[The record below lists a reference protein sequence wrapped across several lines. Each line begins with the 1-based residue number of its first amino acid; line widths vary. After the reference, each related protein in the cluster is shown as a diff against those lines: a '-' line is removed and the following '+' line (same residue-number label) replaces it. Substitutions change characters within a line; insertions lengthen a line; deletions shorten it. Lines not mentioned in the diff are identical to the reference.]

1 MSRGKPRTKRPTGQN
16 TKTFAIDFD
25 LQAMEDLIDSD
36 VAAIEAAVRPAA
48 QAGAQVLYEAVQ
60 RNVASIGSKSGKLAK
75 AIYQAYSAANSG
87 PMQATYHVSWNHTKA
102 PHGALVEF
110 GHVQRYATYLDE
122 AGNWKTAVR
131 NVHGPI
137 KRPGRKASQAAKDAY
152 YVPLKGGPKVV
163 AARPFIRPAM
173 ALFPQAQAAMVE
185 RLLQELADKGVIS

>member
-1 MSRGKPRTKRPTGQN
+1 MSRARKPAPKLTGS
-16 TKTFAIDFD
+16 KTRSFSISLDLAAFD
-25 LQAMEDLIDSD
+25 DLIDAD
-36 VAAIEAAVRPAA
+36 VAAIEAAARPAA

-60 RNVASIGSKSGKLAK
+60 RNVASIGRVTGNLARS
-75 AIYQAYSAANSG
+75 IYQAYSASNSG
-87 PMQATYHVSWNHTKA
+87 NGVVTYHIGWNHKKA
-102 PHGALVEF
+102 PHGHLVEF

-131 NVHGPI
+131 NVNGPI

-163 AARPFIRPAM
+163 GARPFIRPAQ

-185 RLLQELADKGVIS
+185 RLMQELAEKGVIA